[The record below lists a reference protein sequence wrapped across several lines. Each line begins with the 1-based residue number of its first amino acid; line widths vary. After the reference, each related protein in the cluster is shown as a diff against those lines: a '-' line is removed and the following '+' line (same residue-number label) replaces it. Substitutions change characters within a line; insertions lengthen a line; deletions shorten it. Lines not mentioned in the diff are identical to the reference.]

1 MNNTSQPLKYSE
13 NKISETSR
21 KFTFKKVYL
30 LSLVP
35 ILSIGLYLVS
45 MVFCSDAI
53 MYFVE
58 YGFTPEVYLALG
70 ILLATV
76 ALWAYCG
83 FLFSRSKTK
92 IGVSVLIAN
101 AIPIL
106 CTAVFFILY
115 IVCKIN
121 GSEKL
126 LEIAEMI
133 GYLGNGA
140 FGIISE
146 VVYMIFSNISAMMQV
161 FISFACCVLVF
172 MMGYA
177 IGGPIEAKSKD
188 KEKIA
193 AELEAAKQKKQ
204 NRKNKKKA

>member
-1 MNNTSQPLKYSE
+1 MKNN
-13 NKISETSR
+13 
-21 KFTFKKVYL
+21 FTFKKVYL

-53 MYFVE
+53 LYFAE

-70 ILLATV
+70 ILLATI

-106 CTAVFFILY
+106 CTAIFFILY
-115 IVCKIN
+115 IVYKFN
-121 GSEKL
+121 ASEKL
-126 LEIAEMI
+126 LEIAQTI

-146 VVYMIFSNISAMMQV
+146 VVYMLFSNTSAMMQV
-161 FISFACCVLVF
+161 FISFSASILVF

-177 IGGPIEAKSKD
+177 VGGPIEGKKKD

-193 AELEAAKQKKQ
+193 AELEAAKKKKQ
-204 NRKNKKKA
+204 NKKKKA

>member
-1 MNNTSQPLKYSE
+1 MKN
-13 NKISETSR
+13 

-35 ILSIGLYLVS
+35 LASIGLYLIS

-53 MYFVE
+53 LYFAE
-58 YGFTPEVYLALG
+58 YGFTPAVYLALG
-70 ILLATV
+70 ILIANI

-83 FLFSRSKTK
+83 AMFQRSKTN
-92 IGVSVLIAN
+92 IGISVLIFN

-106 CTAVFFILY
+106 TTAIFLVLHVIY
-115 IVCKIN
+115 KIN
-121 GSEKL
+121 GSEAL
-126 LEIAEMI
+126 YGVAQLI
-133 GYLGNGA
+133 GCLGTGA

-146 VVYMIFSNISAMMQV
+146 VSYMLFATSVFMQI
-161 FISFACCVLVF
+161 FISFAACILVF

-177 IGGPIEAKSKD
+177 IGGPIEAKKKD

-193 AELEAAKQKKQ
+193 AELERDKQRRQAKKLH
-204 NRKNKKKA
+204 RKKK

>member
-1 MNNTSQPLKYSE
+1 MKN
-13 NKISETSR
+13 

-53 MYFVE
+53 LYFAE

-70 ILLATV
+70 ILIATI

-83 FLFSRSKTK
+83 FLFSRSKTS
-92 IGVSVLIAN
+92 IGISTLIAN

-106 CTAVFFILY
+106 ATAVFFILY
-115 IVCKIN
+115 IVYKIN

-126 LEIAEMI
+126 LEIAQMI

-140 FGIISE
+140 FGIVSE
-146 VVYMIFSNISAMMQV
+146 IVYMLFSNTSGMMQV

-177 IGGPIEAKSKD
+177 IGGPIEAKTKD

-193 AELEAAKQKKQ
+193 AELEAEKQRKQ
-204 NRKNKKKA
+204 NKKIKKKKA

>member
-1 MNNTSQPLKYSE
+1 MKN
-13 NKISETSR
+13 

-53 MYFVE
+53 LYFAE
-58 YGFTPEVYLALG
+58 YGFTSEVYLALG
-70 ILLATV
+70 ILIATV

-92 IGVSVLIAN
+92 IGTATLIGN

-106 CTAVFFILY
+106 CTAVFFVLY
-115 IVCKIN
+115 LVYKAN

-126 LEIAEMI
+126 LEIAQTI

-146 VVYMIFSNISAMMQV
+146 VVYMLFSGVSAMMQV
-161 FISFACCVLVF
+161 FISFACGVLVF

-177 IGGPIEAKSKD
+177 IGGPIEAKTKD
-188 KEKIA
+188 KDKIA

-204 NRKNKKKA
+204 NKKNKKKA

>member
-1 MNNTSQPLKYSE
+1 MKN
-13 NKISETSR
+13 

-35 ILSIGLYLVS
+35 LVSIGLYLLS

-53 MYFVE
+53 LYFKE
-58 YGFTPEVYLALG
+58 NGFTPEIYLAIG
-70 ILLATV
+70 ILIAQI

-101 AIPIL
+101 TIPIL
-106 CTAVFFILY
+106 ATLAFFVLY
-115 IVCKIN
+115 IAYKSN
-121 GSEKL
+121 GSEECFKL
-126 LEIAEMI
+126 AQLI
-133 GYLGNGA
+133 GCLGNGA

-146 VVYMIFSNISAMMQV
+146 VVYMLFSNVSVMMQI
-161 FISFACCVLVF
+161 FISFSCCILVF

-177 IGGPIEAKSKD
+177 VGGPIESKTKD

-193 AELEAAKQKKQ
+193 AELERKKQ
-204 NRKNKKKA
+204 RKKNKKAANRR